1 MVGDI
6 REQCVVAVRGGADS
20 DVKERKKPVWLA
32 RKIKHNHLTNF
43 AYCQEE
49 YDDETVPFERIEER
63 ADPRFQNPKSVGRSG
78 SFPRIKAV
86 PPVAISRPRFL
97 NQGSA
102 CLR

>member
-32 RKIKHNHLTNF
+32 RKSKHNHLTNF

-49 YDDETVPFERIEER
+49 YDDETVPFER
-63 ADPRFQNPKSVGRSG
+63 
-78 SFPRIKAV
+78 
-86 PPVAISRPRFL
+86 VAIVGTQSGDIPFYPSYSEL
-97 NQGSA
+97 GA
-102 CLR
+102 DAFI